1 MHNLFVI
8 IEEDIVD
15 DPSKYEENKIIKQ
28 DPEVGTKVKP
38 GDTITL
44 HIPKLEGIYPDFT
57 TGYTL
62 ADIQAWGEKYNIKIK
77 EEYVQ
82 DNSYEPGT
90 IIKQSKQA
98 GSKVV
103 SGMSITI
110 TIAEEETSIDNEQ

>member
-1 MHNLFVI
+1 MKVALV
-8 IEEDIVD
+8 
-15 DPSKYEENKIIKQ
+15 P
-28 DPEVGTKVKP
+28 VGTKVKP

-82 DNSYEPGT
+82 DNSYEPGA

>member
-1 MHNLFVI
+1 MYVFLASPFSQFC
-8 IEEDIVD
+8 EGDEDI
-15 DPSKYEENKIIKQ
+15 IIKDRWFFEEIIKNLKNNNIDYFCSQ
-28 DPEVGTKVKP
+28 ER
-38 GDTITL
+38 
-44 HIPKLEGIYPDFT
+44 E
-57 TGYTL
+57 
-62 ADIQAWGEKYNIKIK
+62 AWGEKYNIKIK

-82 DNSYEPGT
+82 DNSYEPGA